1 MFRIATIVIQIFVM
15 SATLETET
23 TTTFDYFYYND
34 NEIINQGIEE
44 TATSSF
50 DYRTS
55 ATNRTIVTH
64 CAARAPLYS
73 RPVKS
78 SINHHERLVC
88 SIH

>member
-1 MFRIATIVIQIFVM
+1 M

-44 TATSSF
+44 TATNSF

-55 ATNRTIVTH
+55 ATNSHGYNSKTFFG
-64 CAARAPLYS
+64 S
-73 RPVKS
+73 
-78 SINHHERLVC
+78 
-88 SIH
+88 